1 MKEQQ
6 EKLQHYQQLV
16 DESRVEADKM
26 NHLLADTEGEDEDE
40 SEQKQIEALT
50 KKSEETTKFLK
61 QLNKQLEENVHE
73 LEDRVKQIK
82 HNPFKHKRVR
92 KLWEKVFYVSPTI
105 TI

>member
-26 NHLLADTEGEDEDE
+26 NQLLADTEAEGEDEDE
-40 SEQKQIEALT
+40 NEQKQIDALT

-92 KLWEKVFYVSPTI
+92 KLWEKVLRFSY
-105 TI
+105 